1 MLSLNSDGYSGLR
14 FNLRLI
20 SLEEGSMNLII
31 TNPCKKKKKYIAIR
45 TVPKTNRNKL
55 IPLSTPIYDRLLSWL
70 CTGTLQ
76 NSCMFNLVI

>member
-1 MLSLNSDGYSGLR
+1 MLSLNSDRYSGLT

-31 TNPCKKKKKYIAIR
+31 TNSCKKKKKYIAIR

-55 IPLSTPIYDRLLSWL
+55 IPLTHLYMTVYFLGFAQAHYKTVVCSI
-70 CTGTLQ
+70 
-76 NSCMFNLVI
+76 